1 MMIKLR
7 LSDEEHQQLAGAMKA
22 TLDPRLRARCQAI
35 LMAHRGRRHGHI
47 AEDLGVS
54 VRMGPRWLNLYHQR
68 GWAGL
73 KIRWAPG
80 RVAKLPE
87 ALAAEILPWL
97 QQGPAGC
104 GLARANWTY
113 QELTTS
119 LYRTKGPT
127 VSESTM
133 RTFCQRH
140 GVRPYRP
147 TSHSL
152 KADPGQ
158 QETARQDLQ
167 ALEKSRR
174 RRARIAESG

>member
-1 MMIKLR
+1 MIKLS
-7 LSDEEHQQLAGAMKA
+7 LSDEERQQLADAMKA

-54 VRMGPRWLNLYHQR
+54 VRTVQRWLNLYHQR
-68 GWAGL
+68 GLAGL

-87 ALAAEILPWL
+87 ALAVEILAWL
-97 QQGPAGC
+97 KQGPAGC
-104 GLARANWTY
+104 GLDRANWTY
-113 QELTTS
+113 QELTTY
-119 LYRTKGPT
+119 LYRTKGLT
-127 VSESTM
+127 VGESTM
-133 RTFCQRH
+133 RMFCQRH

-147 TSHSL
+147 TYHYL

-167 ALEKSRR
+167 ALKKSRS